1 MPFDFISLSIPGVV
15 FIQPKVFRDER
26 GFFLETY
33 KYSEFAGAGIT
44 ERFVQDNHSFS
55 SKGVL
60 RGFHYQKN
68 PDAQGKLV
76 YCVKGKIFDV
86 AVDIRKGSSY
96 FGRWVGRELSDENNA
111 MLYIPQGFAHGFVVL
126 SETADVVYKCTAEY
140 SPANDSGIIWNDPDI
155 GIEWPVLTP
164 LLSTKDSLLPMLK
177 DTDIEQ

>member
-1 MPFDFISLSIPGVV
+1 MPFDFINLSIPGVV

-44 ERFVQDNHSFS
+44 ERFLQDNHSFS

-60 RGFHYQKN
+60 RGLHYQKN

-86 AVDIRKGSSY
+86 AVDIRKGSSH
-96 FGRWVGRELSDENNA
+96 FGMWVGRELSDENNA

-140 SPANDSGIIWNDPDI
+140 SPANDRGIIWNDPDV

-164 LLSTKDSLLPMLK
+164 LLSPKDSLLPMLK
-177 DTDIEQ
+177 DADRG

>member
-1 MPFDFISLSIPGVV
+1 MPFDFINLSIPGVV

-44 ERFVQDNHSFS
+44 ERFLQDNHSFS

-60 RGFHYQKN
+60 RGLHYQKN

-86 AVDIRKGSSY
+86 AVDIRKGSSH
-96 FGRWVGRELSDENNA
+96 FGMWVGRELSDENNA

-140 SPANDSGIIWNDPDI
+140 SPANDKGIIWNDPDV
-155 GIEWPVLTP
+155 GIEWPVLVP
-164 LLSTKDSLLPMLK
+164 LLSPKDSLLPMLK
-177 DTDIEQ
+177 DADRG